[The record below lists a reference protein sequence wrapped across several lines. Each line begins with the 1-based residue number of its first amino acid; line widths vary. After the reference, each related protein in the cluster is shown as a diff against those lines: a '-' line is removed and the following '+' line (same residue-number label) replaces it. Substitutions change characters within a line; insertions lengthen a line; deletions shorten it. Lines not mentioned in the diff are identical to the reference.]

1 MNLPTKTQKHLLLIW
16 AFAIGWFYLGSLIN
30 FHQHHIW
37 GKQMIPQVN
46 SSTRNKSKTAPG
58 LGNDETAGFNLPSN
72 DLVSTSHISV
82 GFLFSEPTFVIS
94 SLNSTP
100 AHPVIHDDDGFAFSQ
115 LRGPPQA

>member
-1 MNLPTKTQKHLLLIW
+1 MNLPEKHKKHLLLIW

-46 SSTRNKSKTAPG
+46 ACSRNKSKTAPG
-58 LGNDETAGFNLPSN
+58 YGNDETTGFHLPAN
-72 DLVSTSHISV
+72 DFNSDIQTSV
-82 GFLFSEPTFVIS
+82 GFSFREPTFVITT
-94 SLNSTP
+94 LNSIL
-100 AHPVIHDDDGFAFSQ
+100 ANPVIPNDDGFAFSQ

>member
-1 MNLPTKTQKHLLLIW
+1 MNLPNKAQKHLLLIW

-46 SSTRNKSKTAPG
+46 SCSRNKSKTAPG
-58 LGNDETAGFNLPSN
+58 YGNDETAGFHLPANDFISDTQTSFGFIFDEPNLEIAGAYC
-72 DLVSTSHISV
+72 L
-82 GFLFSEPTFVIS
+82 L
-94 SLNSTP
+94 
-100 AHPVIHDDDGFAFSQ
+100 AHPVIQNNDGFAFSH